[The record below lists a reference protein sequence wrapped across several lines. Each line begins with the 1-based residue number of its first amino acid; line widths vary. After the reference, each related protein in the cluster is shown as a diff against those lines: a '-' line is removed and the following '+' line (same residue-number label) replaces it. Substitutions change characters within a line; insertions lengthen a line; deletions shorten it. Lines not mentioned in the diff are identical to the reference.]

1 MKYRIVSLP
10 NVQTDIREAVSYYQQ
25 INPTLSQQFVGRIRE
40 AFRFLELMPQ
50 GFQQKYKSVRTLL
63 LKQFPYQIHYL
74 IDDKNQTIIV
84 LAVIHSYRN
93 PQDYSARL

>member
-50 GFQQKYKSVRTLL
+50 GL
-63 LKQFPYQIHYL
+63 
-74 IDDKNQTIIV
+74 
-84 LAVIHSYRN
+84 
-93 PQDYSARL
+93 